1 MSSRAHTLGGG
12 RPEAATAGDGS
23 MPLERRRHERL
34 KVYLKVRWEGLL
46 GAHEGMLSDISAG
59 GCFILSDEK
68 VMLKELLRLE
78 IQLHTGEWMKVWGE
92 VSNCFPPVGFGVT
105 YTEVDDDGGA
115 GADPIAMTFE
125 QTKLIRAAVESLK
138 RLHEVVFR
146 KQSGADGRVTISL
159 REYKSKLLHAL
170 PQVSRALKA
179 LPDCQKKTALKL
191 AVQAYADAGKIW
203 EAMTGGQADN
213 TAVVGVYK
221 RLKETYEAP
230 MDILEALLEGDF
242 EHVLQFLWQKGYI
255 CLTFAN

>member
-1 MSSRAHTLGGG
+1 MSSRVQTPDGEQ
-12 RPEAATAGDGS
+12 RPQAPARDGS
-23 MPLERRRHERL
+23 MPFERRRHERL

-59 GCFILSDEK
+59 GCFILSDER
-68 VMLKELLRLE
+68 VVLKELLRLE
-78 IQLHTGEWMKVWGE
+78 IQLHTGDWMRVWGE

-105 YTEVDDDGGA
+105 YTEVEDDGG
-115 GADPIAMTFE
+115 GGDFIAVTFD
-125 QTKLIRAAVESLK
+125 QTKLIQAAVESLK
-138 RLHEVVFR
+138 RLHDVVFK
-146 KQSGADGRVTISL
+146 KQSGPDGRILISL
-159 REYKSKLLHAL
+159 REYKAKLLLAL

-203 EAMTGGQADN
+203 EAMTGGQPDN
-213 TAVVGVYK
+213 QAIVGVYK

-230 MDILEALLEGDF
+230 MDILEALLENDF

-255 CLTFAN
+255 CLTFAS